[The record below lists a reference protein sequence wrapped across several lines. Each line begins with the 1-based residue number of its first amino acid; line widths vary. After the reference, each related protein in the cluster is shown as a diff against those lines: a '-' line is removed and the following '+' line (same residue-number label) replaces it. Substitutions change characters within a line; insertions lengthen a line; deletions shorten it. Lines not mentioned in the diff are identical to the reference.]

1 MARKTGVQENGAYNS
16 TDDFITRTYVL
27 PILLDKKRRAA
38 IIKEHAG
45 NPVGT
50 PGKAG
55 HAGIGHSE
63 DLQRV
68 VDKFRRAPMKGKYV
82 RVCIEPHKDYR
93 IGIASGVRGEPVKI
107 LPKSFPSEDACEH
120 GVFLKRIKDLLAEYG
135 EK

>member
-1 MARKTGVQENGAYNS
+1 
-16 TDDFITRTYVL
+16 
-27 PILLDKKRRAA
+27 
-38 IIKEHAG
+38 
-45 NPVGT
+45 
-50 PGKAG
+50 
-55 HAGIGHSE
+55 
-63 DLQRV
+63 
-68 VDKFRRAPMKGKYV
+68 MKGKYV